1 MGTVLRYFRHM
12 RLATKQFIF
21 LVLCS
26 SILFAVGGW
35 YALKN
40 AEALLTNQLDENA
53 QVVLA
58 RTDEYLNVYLDNING
73 LLLTLAERKE
83 LFDLAAEQETI
94 EILRSYGENYV
105 GVNMLYVLHRDGN
118 VVTNQQV
125 YYKLLGNPYLQQVID
140 MSMQNYGSINWTEPY
155 VSPLAQRT
163 IAFAI
168 PVYGDAKDYLGT
180 IAVEIDLH
188 LLRDKISSLMENKF
202 QSFVIYSIMDELIL
216 MGKNNQLL
224 PIDYKQSY
232 ALEQRFQTHLAE
244 LSNGTHVLTFPEAG
258 DWVAVKTSQS
268 TFGWELVALIDE
280 AYYFRSITY
289 LYRIFIQGAIIWFVV
304 LLIGSYIFSR
314 YFSKPIMT
322 LVQKMNRVQS
332 LEVFSE
338 ISIHSGDEIGQLSLS
353 YNNMMRRIQLL
364 TSELKL
370 TEQTK
375 RKFEMELL
383 QSQIGPHFLYNTLA
397 CIESLSFQKRN
408 EDVQSTIRSLVG
420 LLSYSVSN
428 QDERVRLKQE
438 IDAISQY
445 VQIQKVRFGDKFKM
459 DISMDEELLDF
470 EIPKLILQP
479 LVENAIIH
487 GFASTNKNGTIY
499 IRGRVQAEKLIIT
512 VADDG
517 VGMDEETRRG
527 IFTKNKKKM
536 MGDQSNH
543 IGIVNV
549 YERLVLYFGE
559 QSRIQVRSR
568 IRKGTVIRIHLP
580 HEVL

>member
-1 MGTVLRYFRHM
+1 MRVVLRYFHHM

-21 LVLCS
+21 LVICS

-40 AEALLTNQLDENA
+40 AEVLLKNQLEENA

-83 LFDLAAEQETI
+83 LFDLSNQDDTI
-94 EILRSYGENYV
+94 EILRSYAENYT
-105 GVNMLYVLHRDGN
+105 GVNMLYILHQKGN
-118 VVTNQQV
+118 VITNKQV
-125 YYKLLGNPYLQQVID
+125 YYHLLGNPHLQQVID
-140 MSMQNYGSINWTEPY
+140 ISMQNYGSINWTEPY
-155 VSPLAQRT
+155 VSPLSQRT

-168 PVYGDAKDYLGT
+168 PVYGDDKVYLGT
-180 IAVEIDLH
+180 IAVEIDLY
-188 LLRDKISSLMENKF
+188 LLQTKISNLMENKF

-216 MGKNNQLL
+216 MGRNNQLL
-224 PIDYKQSY
+224 PIDFKKSY
-232 ALEQRFQTHLAE
+232 ALDERVQTYLAE
-244 LSNGTHVLTFPEAG
+244 MSNGTHILSFSEDG
-258 DWVAVKTSQS
+258 EWVAVKTSQS
-268 TFGWELVALIDE
+268 IFGWQLIALIDKS
-280 AYYFRSITY
+280 YYFRSITY
-289 LYRIFIQGAIIWFVV
+289 LYKIFIQGAVIWFMI

-314 YFSKPIMT
+314 YFSKPILT

-332 LEVFSE
+332 LEIFSE
-338 ISIHSGDEIGQLSLS
+338 INIQRGDEIGQLSLS

-370 TEQTK
+370 TEQAK

-408 EDVQSTIRSLVG
+408 EDVQTTIRSLVG
-420 LLSYSVSN
+420 LLSYSVNN
-428 QDERVRLKQE
+428 QDERVTFKQE
-438 IDAISQY
+438 IDAINQY
-445 VQIQKVRFGDKFKM
+445 VQIQKVRFGDKFEM
-459 DISMDEELLDF
+459 DIHMDESVMDY

-487 GFASTNKNGTIY
+487 GFASTNRKGVIC
-499 IRGRVQAEKLIIT
+499 IRGRQKGDRMIIII
-512 VADDG
+512 ADNG
-517 VGMDEETRRG
+517 LGMDDETLRG
-527 IFTKNKKKM
+527 VFTKHKRKFQE
-536 MGDQSNH
+536 DHSNH

-559 QSRIQVRSR
+559 RSRIRIRSR
-568 IRKGTVIRIHLP
+568 IRKGTLIRIVLP
-580 HEVL
+580 HVD